1 MLFMTRS
8 KKINIQKINSNKKDA
23 LGVFLK
29 TEEGEHMYLQKGE
42 AGMEK
47 NLKTRPLLY
56 YKNC

>member
-1 MLFMTRS
+1 MLFMNRS

-23 LGVFLK
+23 LGVFLE

-42 AGMEK
+42 AGTEK

-56 YKNC
+56 YKKT